1 MQGSMS
7 DLPKKIQA
15 ATQELRQ
22 LQRDIQSPL
31 PAAGP
36 RLAEIESA
44 ALKEFKAVV
53 DYVRRLIWTYLQA
66 DSRESG
72 LNIDEQIRS
81 LRLQHVTEMLHT
93 IQQEVQGRKL
103 ESNPATMSFLNAVQE
118 IADAAF
124 KRHSPESKIERAS

>member
-1 MQGSMS
+1 MS

-15 ATQELRQ
+15 ATQDLRQ

-36 RLAEIESA
+36 RLAEIDSA
-44 ALKEFKAVV
+44 ALKEFKAVM
-53 DYVRRLIWTYLQA
+53 DYVRQLIWTYLQT
-66 DSRESG
+66 DSQEGG
-72 LNIDEQIRS
+72 LNIDEQVRS
-81 LRLQHVTEMLHT
+81 LRLQHVTEMLRT

-124 KRHSPESKIERAS
+124 QRHSPESKIERAS

>member
-1 MQGSMS
+1 MS

-15 ATQELRQ
+15 ATQDLRQ

-36 RLAEIESA
+36 RLAEIDSA
-44 ALKEFKAVV
+44 ALKEFKVVV
-53 DYVRRLIWTYLQA
+53 DYVRQLIWTYLQA
-66 DSRESG
+66 DSQEGG
-72 LNIDEQIRS
+72 LNIDEQVRS

-124 KRHSPESKIERAS
+124 QRHSPESKIERAS

>member
-1 MQGSMS
+1 MS

-15 ATQELRQ
+15 ATQGLREI
-22 LQRDIQSPL
+22 QRDIQAPL

-36 RLAEIESA
+36 RLAEIDSA
-44 ALKEFKAVV
+44 ALKEFKVVV
-53 DYVRRLIWTYLQA
+53 DYIRQLIWTYLQA

-72 LNIDEQIRS
+72 LNLDAQVRS

-124 KRHSPESKIERAS
+124 QRHSAESKIERAS